1 MKIDWAA
8 LGIVA
13 VVAIVASVLFV
24 LLLSG
29 GVRLLSTARVRTNQ
43 GGSGTAAQSAGYALL
58 GVAGLLV
65 LFGLYLII
73 PQFR

>member
-8 LGIVA
+8 LGTVA
-13 VVAIVASVLFV
+13 VVSIVASVLFV

-29 GVRLLSTARVRTNQ
+29 GIRMLSTAKLRTNQ
-43 GGSGTAAQSAGYALL
+43 GSSGAASMSVGYALI
-58 GVAGLLV
+58 GVAGVLV
-65 LFGLYLII
+65 LFGLYLIV